1 MAQTNII
8 ARGRSGW
15 SPEEQDLLWHEVK
28 KASQNGGSLRTVF
41 DSVANQTGRKPNSI
55 RNYYYIAVKEGQAPE
70 GVSCQRTLPFR
81 PFDDDEM
88 QGLVRRILIARSKG
102 LSVRSCVME
111 MGEGDKAKT
120 LRYQNKYRSILKN
133 RPDYIKQAMEQLER
147 EGVEFG
153 EDFTPVRRRKYKL
166 SEKAG
171 DADENLMRLR
181 AAIADCGEKAPALVD
196 ALCDFLKAQAELS
209 L

>member
-15 SPEEQDLLWHEVK
+15 SPEEQDLLWREVK
-28 KASQNGGSLRTVF
+28 SASANGGSLRTVF
-41 DSVANQTGRKPNSI
+41 DSVARQTGRKPNSI
-55 RNYYYIAVKEGQAPE
+55 RNYYYIAVKEGGAPE

-81 PFDDDEM
+81 PFDESEM
-88 QGLVRRILIARSKG
+88 HQLVRQILIARSSG
-102 LSVRSCVME
+102 MSVRSCVME

-133 RPDYIKQAMEQLER
+133 RPEYIKLVMEQLEK

-153 EDFTPVRRRKYKL
+153 ADFTPVRRRKYKL
-166 SEKAG
+166 NEKANE
-171 DADENLMRLR
+171 DEKLARLR
-181 AAIADCGEKAPALVD
+181 EAIEDCGEKAPVLVD
-196 ALCDFLKAQAELS
+196 ALCDFLKAQTNNQ
-209 L
+209 